1 MGKGTKDAGIVITG
15 KRGKQM
21 EETIKTEDTLT
32 IPWDTTEDDTPV
44 PHEPPIDQR
53 ALIKVHPM
61 QDDLIAAQVD
71 NANSA
76 LVYAQ
81 KRVIESLEDV
91 KVATD
96 DLSMIAKLKKTAKAY
111 LDEYTKPIKTHLENI
126 KADFDSIMKPL
137 EEADSVTHSKIL
149 TFNKEQAELRRL
161 QEIAERAAR
170 AAAEA
175 EMIATGELSKEI
187 LTIENKAQPIMEAH
201 ANVGDMN
208 TAKVWK
214 FEVEDF
220 AALPDDYKVADMV
233 KIRKVVIAGVKI
245 PGVKAWQEEQL
256 RITPR

>member
-1 MGKGTKDAGIVITG
+1 
-15 KRGKQM
+15 M
-21 EETIKTEDTLT
+21 ENETIDNISEPV
-32 IPWDTTEDDTPV
+32 PWDIKAPET
-44 PHEPPIDQR
+44 HEPPIDQR

-61 QDDLIAAQVD
+61 QDDVIKAQVD
-71 NANSA
+71 NAKSA
-76 LVYAQ
+76 LDYAQ
-81 KRVIESLEDV
+81 RRIIKSLDDV

-96 DLSMIAKLKKTAKAY
+96 DLAMVSKLKKSAKAY
-111 LDEYTKPIKTHLENI
+111 LDDYTKPIKAHLDNI

-137 EEADSVTHSKIL
+137 EEADSVTRDKIL
-149 TFNKEQAELRRL
+149 SYNRAQAELRRK
-161 QEIAERAAR
+161 QEEAERAAR
-170 AAAEA
+170 EAAEA
-175 EMIATGELSKEI
+175 EMEANGELSKEI
-187 LTIENKAQPIMEAH
+187 LTIEDKAEPVLEAH

-245 PGVKAWQEEQL
+245 PGVKAWQGDQL